1 MSTSRAI
8 ASRLRSFKSNAGP
21 RILHTSAQPLEV
33 DDFELG
39 AEEDAKEYAELQEL
53 EAERQRVREE
63 NKERKNNGLAPLAL
77 PRKRKA
83 SRRTPVRRVIR
94 PFDGDASDPSED
106 GSMQN
111 ERPEQELKY
120 EGQVILSLNPLYR
133 LAGLPEP
140 DERSHKL
147 DVAKKR
153 LLEKLG
159 AKSPIARSPD
169 PRSNSQ
175 SDVSSAA
182 PSIVALSPPQKV
194 IEDDNEDEAPEGD
207 YSSEDNP
214 VIAPWNRLPSPD
226 SVTEQE
232 GIYSEDE
239 YFADTPGPTQ
249 RAHRSSSPISPTV
262 HTQNKDLLGT
272 RPSFVYTKAQA
283 IIGPYQLDPT
293 DPSLCI
299 PQSINRFLREYQR
312 AGVRFFY
319 EHYTEGRGGILG
331 DDMGL
336 GKTIQVIAFLS
347 AIMRKSGTDADWQ
360 RRKRLVRGSATAV
373 HPRHWPTALIVCPKS
388 LVNNWERE
396 LETWGYFEHA
406 TWRSENAETVRS
418 QFLNAYLDII
428 ICSLDTVRVHSE
440 SIKSLPV
447 SVLIVDEAHR
457 LKEPEAQTT
466 LALKKIECRICFAL
480 TGTLIQNR
488 MDEMWSV
495 LDLVWRGW
503 AGTSKEWRE
512 FAVNPIKRGHRL
524 NGTAEE
530 VVKGIMRLGLV
541 HEKILPHFYL
551 RRDKRLIAD
560 ELPEKRDLVVFCPLG
575 IAQISA
581 YQALVDSE
589 GVQFILKRKEACDCG
604 SGEARIDCCHR
615 LTEEG
620 ETLGMAVLKY
630 MSALGKVSNHLALL
644 YHGKD
649 DSPHTREVNRRF
661 FRICTGEDYDSKPRN
676 SIQAALDPSNC
687 GKWMLLAN
695 LLQDW
700 RRDDNDNKVL
710 LFSNSVRLLKMIA
723 DFISTTMS
731 GFSFDI
737 LSGEVE
743 ANERQEMVDR
753 FQDPQQ
759 DYFILLVSTLA
770 GGVGLNLTA
779 ANKVVIFDPSWNPA
793 NDLQAMDRAFRIGQ
807 KRPVDVYRLIGKGTL
822 EELKYERQIHKQQR
836 ARQLNEG
843 TFERRIHI
851 GMEGARNV
859 EDQGELF
866 GSQNI
871 FRFDPNGF
879 VSKNL
884 ERIQQAEDKF
894 LQDLLEAEYDTD
906 GVLDDDSE
914 DEAGRKMRDANKLR
928 AKEKAKLVAVRK
940 RSDDDLVRDVL
951 GEGSSKVRK
960 EDDMLKTLHI
970 ASHVHDVAF
979 RDSTEEKKIYE
990 IGIKLL
996 RDNPSLART
1005 IKANDLG
1012 KLGRLTGGRRKDS
1025 VTRVKRERKEESS
1038 DEEPWKRRVQ
1048 IGKAKAKTENLV
1060 ELSD

>member
-1 MSTSRAI
+1 MNGRTS
-8 ASRLRSFKSNAGP
+8 L
-21 RILHTSAQPLEV
+21 TS
-33 DDFELG
+33 
-39 AEEDAKEYAELQEL
+39 
-53 EAERQRVREE
+53 
-63 NKERKNNGLAPLAL
+63 
-77 PRKRKA
+77 PRKGCSK
-83 SRRTPVRRVIR
+83 SWEQNHPLPGHQIR
-94 PFDGDASDPSED
+94 EAIPSL
-106 GSMQN
+106 M
-111 ERPEQELKY
+111 
-120 EGQVILSLNPLYR
+120 
-133 LAGLPEP
+133 
-140 DERSHKL
+140 
-147 DVAKKR
+147 
-153 LLEKLG
+153 
-159 AKSPIARSPD
+159 
-169 PRSNSQ
+169 SQ
-175 SDVSSAA
+175 
-182 PSIVALSPPQKV
+182 
-194 IEDDNEDEAPEGD
+194 
-207 YSSEDNP
+207 DNP

-630 MSALGKVSNHLALL
+630 MSALGKVSNVGSHHSQ
-644 YHGKD
+644 YHTNEEASG
-649 DSPHTREVNRRF
+649 SSVPWQRRF
-661 FRICTGEDYDSKPRN
+661 AAYCKHASGIRRVLTGCSAR
-676 SIQAALDPSNC
+676 STGGFSGFVDPSNC
-687 GKWMLLAN
+687 GKWMVNQSHGIAN
-695 LLQDW
+695 DW
-700 RRDDNDNKVL
+700 RRDDNDNKV
-710 LFSNSVRLLKMIA
+710 
-723 DFISTTMS
+723 S